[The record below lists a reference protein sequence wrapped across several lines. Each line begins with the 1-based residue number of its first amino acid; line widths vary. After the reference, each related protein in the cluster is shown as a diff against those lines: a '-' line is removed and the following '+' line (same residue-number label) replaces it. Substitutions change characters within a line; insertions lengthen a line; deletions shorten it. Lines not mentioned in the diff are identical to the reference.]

1 MNTKPVSNEKIIEL
15 DDKKYN
21 SAGVLIIHRFSSKD
35 CVVLFKSS
43 MYVPSGVNKGKYYCD
58 IPGGGIDISDNSI
71 EDTASRELFEES
83 KKLISISSKN
93 LKLAK
98 DIESFLELPG
108 RRLSG
113 KRKAGLFACF
123 VCKLS
128 NVSSR
133 IYNKNKEILK
143 KIKMDPIYYET
154 IELVRI
160 PISNIKEYFKDKK
173 ISDIKKQCE
182 IKDIN
187 DEVQYITVL
196 ASKCLL
202 LANQKNIYD
211 GAIKFSDN
219 KEIPNDIIYNNS
231 RGLTIKYP

>member
-58 IPGGGIDISDNSI
+58 IPGGGIDLLDNTI

-98 DIESFLELPG
+98 DIESFIELPG

-128 NVSSR
+128 NVSSK
-133 IYNKNKEILK
+133 IYNKNKDILK
-143 KIKMDPIYYET
+143 KIKMDPVFYET
-154 IELVRI
+154 IELIRI
-160 PISNIKEYFKDKK
+160 PISHIKEYFKDKK

-187 DEVQYITVL
+187 DEIQYITVQ
-196 ASKCLL
+196 ASKCLF
-202 LANQKNIYD
+202 LANEKNIYD
-211 GAIKFSDN
+211 GVIKFSDN

-231 RGLTIKYP
+231 RGVTIKYP

>member
-58 IPGGGIDISDNSI
+58 IPGGGIDLLDNTI

-98 DIESFLELPG
+98 DIESFIELPG

-128 NVSSR
+128 NVSSK
-133 IYNKNKEILK
+133 IYNKNKDILK
-143 KIKMDPIYYET
+143 KIKMDPVFYET

-160 PISNIKEYFKDKK
+160 PISHIKEYFKDKK
-173 ISDIKKQCE
+173 ISKNNARLKMLMMKFNILQFKLLNVYFWLMKKIFTMVQLNFQIIKKFLM
-182 IKDIN
+182 I
-187 DEVQYITVL
+187 
-196 ASKCLL
+196 
-202 LANQKNIYD
+202 
-211 GAIKFSDN
+211 
-219 KEIPNDIIYNNS
+219 
-231 RGLTIKYP
+231 